1 MVDRREGW
9 QAGRENAERDR
20 ERERKKKK
28 KERKKGGRR
37 KKERKKERRKKKKKK
52 TTTKWPESSTPD
64 HPNSTRLR
72 KDMPADDVSHT
83 LNSNST
89 SSRKP
94 SETAPTTAY
103 STLPAEWENMRDM
116 PLKPEPHTLT

>member
-1 MVDRREGW
+1 MSVC
-9 QAGRENAERDR
+9 
-20 ERERKKKK
+20 EREKKKK
-28 KERKKGGRR
+28 KRKRKK
-37 KKERKKERRKKKKKK
+37 KKERKKERRKGGRRKKK

-72 KDMPADDVSHT
+72 KDMPAGDVSRT